1 MKKTLIALATAALA
15 TTSAQ
20 ALTVY
25 ENEGTTVGFDGS
37 LRLILEN
44 AKKEVN
50 GQGNRT
56 HSNLR
61 NADSR
66 FGVRVN
72 HELDSGLY
80 ALGRLEFRF
89 DNKDDS
95 TDTSDFGDLYA
106 KRAYVGLGHKQYGE
120 VTFGR
125 QLTIADDIGLTD
137 DYEYGI
143 IPGYTQ
149 TDGTSVVRYDYKGIE
164 GLQLGVNYNFAENRD
179 ASGEVLVNKIK
190 NGYGVGFVYATD
202 VAPEQKFMIESAY
215 TRNNY
220 ATYTN
225 SKHYADGVELGVG
238 YRIGALT
245 LVADLGYG
253 NEKLGGAK
261 ARGYFVSPG
270 IQYQVTEASRIYGN
284 YLYEHNKFTGNISN
298 DDSVEGSSFAKVK
311 NATGAAKE
319 TSHGGLIG
327 VDYKLHKHAVTFVEA
342 KYVRTKGYNSAD
354 NYTGNKVTDKAI
366 GIGMRVYW

>member
-44 AKKEVN
+44 AKKETN
-50 GQGNRT
+50 GVGNRT

-89 DNKDDS
+89 DSDDS
-95 TDTSDFGDLYA
+95 QDTSDFGDLYA

-149 TDGTSVVRYDYKGIE
+149 TDGTAVVRYDYKAIE
-164 GLQLGVNYNFAENRD
+164 GLQLGVNYNFAEKRD
-179 ASGEVLVNKIK
+179 ASGEVLTNEIK
-190 NGYGVGFVYATD
+190 NGYGAGFVYATD
-202 VAPEQKFMIESAY
+202 VAPEQRFMIESAY

-220 ATYTN
+220 ATHTN

-270 IQYQVTEASRIYGN
+270 VQYQVTPNIRVYGN
-284 YLYEHNKFTGNISN
+284 YLYEHNKFTGNINS
-298 DDSVEGSSFAKVK
+298 DDLVEGSSFAKVE
-311 NATGAAKE
+311 NDTGAAKE
-319 TSHGGLIG
+319 KSHGGLVG
-327 VDYKLHKHAVTFVEA
+327 VDYKVHKQVVTFVEA
-342 KYVRTKGYNSAD
+342 KYVRTKGYDSND
-354 NYTGNKVTDKAI
+354 DYTAKITDKAI
-366 GIGMRVYW
+366 GVGMRVYW